1 MYLQSFI
8 EVAST
13 SFLNPRSFSP
23 LRFQSLIELSEKPTA
38 INDESGEKVEHGT
51 LKDVTDFMWQI
62 SWVSCLCANPKWFT
76 TRLWRDEIVCNMFV
90 LFKLESKKESS
101 GSVTECTGSVMARVY
116 LLQAPTTPIT
126 NINLC
131 STNKFT
137 TMHRGKSKHVAM

>member
-51 LKDVTDFMWQI
+51 LKDVT
-62 SWVSCLCANPKWFT
+62 
-76 TRLWRDEIVCNMFV
+76 R
-90 LFKLESKKESS
+90 
-101 GSVTECTGSVMARVY
+101 
-116 LLQAPTTPIT
+116 
-126 NINLC
+126 
-131 STNKFT
+131 
-137 TMHRGKSKHVAM
+137 